1 MNTLLYIQSSIFSDA
16 GTSSGLARQFADQWR
31 QVHPHGSVIERD
43 LAREP
48 VPHLDADRFRAFSLP
63 AEQRSPAQQA
73 AVEYSDRL
81 IEELQRADTLVLGLP
96 LYNFGVPSMLK
107 AYFDH
112 VARAGVTFRYTAQGS
127 VGLLT
132 GKRAVVFATRGG
144 IYEGADTQPQYIR
157 NFLGFLG
164 IEAIEFVFAE
174 GLALGEASKQR
185 AIAQAQTELAGLH
198 VLQRQAA

>member
-16 GTSSGLARQFADQWR
+16 GTSSGLARQFADKWR

-48 VPHLDADRFRAFSLP
+48 VPHLDADRFHAFSLP

-96 LYNFGVPSMLK
+96 LYNFGVPSTLK

-112 VARAGVTFRYTAQGS
+112 VARAGITFRYTAQGS

-185 AIAQAQTELAGLH
+185 AIAQAQTELAGLQI
-198 VLQRQAA
+198 LQRQAA

>member
-1 MNTLLYIQSSIFSDA
+1 MNTLLYIQSSLFSDA
-16 GTSSGLARQFADQWR
+16 GASSRLARQFADQWR
-31 QVHPHGSVIERD
+31 RAHPQGTVIEHD

-63 AEQRSPAQQA
+63 ADQRSPAQQA

-81 IEELQRADTLVLGLP
+81 IGELKRADTLVLGLP
-96 LYNFGVPSMLK
+96 LYNFGVPSTLK

-112 VARAGVTFRYTAQGS
+112 VARAGITFRYTAQGS

-132 GKRAVVFATRGG
+132 GKRAVVLATRGG

-174 GLALGEASKQR
+174 GLALGEEPRQR
-185 AIAQAQTELAGLH
+185 AIAQAQIELGGLQA
-198 VLQRQAA
+198 LQRQAA